1 MRRPTQGYRLV
12 SSPASIG
19 STEMRTTVPS
29 AFVKSVD
36 ALFLQQEL
44 ETLGVPGVPSSWS
57 IPRCRPLVRWRAA
70 LGDDNGTYFP
80 RLGDEANA
88 AGLIRSTM
96 IGSASRQLMESVPFV
111 DFTKLRLEALLAE
124 EA

>member
-1 MRRPTQGYRLV
+1 
-12 SSPASIG
+12 
-19 STEMRTTVPS
+19 
-29 AFVKSVD
+29 
-36 ALFLQQEL
+36 
-44 ETLGVPGVPSSWS
+44 
-57 IPRCRPLVRWRAA
+57 LVRWRAA